1 MPTLTADDIKMIV
14 DAQKEIF
21 VSKEDLVGLELK
33 FDEKFDKVM
42 TVLDGIAQN
51 MKDYHEEATVNRS
64 RLERMEEW
72 VKQAA
77 QKIGVEYKV

>member
-1 MPTLTADDIKMIV
+1 
-14 DAQKEIF
+14 
-21 VSKEDLVGLELK
+21 
-33 FDEKFDKVM
+33 
-42 TVLDGIAQN
+42 
-51 MKDYHEEATVNRS
+51 MKDYHEEATVSRS